1 MTRTSAGILMY
12 RRDRDELRVL
22 LAHPGGPFWRRRDDG
37 AWSIPKGEPGA
48 HESAET
54 TARREF
60 REELGVEPR
69 GSLHP
74 LGRIRQRGGKYVEA
88 FALEGSFDPD
98 TLRSNTFDLEW
109 PPRSGRVETFAE
121 VDRVAWMTLA
131 EARVKLLAS
140 QVPLLDRLAQLLGEC
155 PRSG

>member
-1 MTRTSAGILMY
+1 MY
-12 RRDRDELRVL
+12 RRDRDETRVL

-37 AWSIPKGEPGA
+37 AWSIPKGELGA
-48 HESAET
+48 HETAET
-54 TARREF
+54 AARREF

-88 FALEGSFDPD
+88 FALEGDFDPAA
-98 TLRSNTFDLEW
+98 LRSNTFDLEW
-109 PPRSGRVETFAE
+109 PPRSGRVETFPE

-140 QVPLLDRLAQLLGEC
+140 QLPLLDRLAQWLGEC
-155 PRSG
+155 PRSE